1 MFQWDAGNIDKNMR
15 HGVHD
20 WEIEEALFDPRG
32 RRIGSAIVNSEERYI
47 WLGRATSSG
56 KSFTPSDKTRQGILC
71 SAPSAPLRCL
81 PLSKEGIAVN
91 ETYCKKIS
99 S

>member
-1 MFQWDAGNIDKNMR
+1 MIGKLKKPCLIREAGGLTTQSSIAKNDTYGWDVRRHRGNMY
-15 HGVHD
+15 G
-20 WEIEEALFDPRG
+20 
-32 RRIGSAIVNSEERYI
+32 
-47 WLGRATSSG
+47 
-56 KSFTPSDKTRQGILC
+56 SFTPSAKTRQGIPC
-71 SAPSAPLRCL
+71 SVPSALLRCL